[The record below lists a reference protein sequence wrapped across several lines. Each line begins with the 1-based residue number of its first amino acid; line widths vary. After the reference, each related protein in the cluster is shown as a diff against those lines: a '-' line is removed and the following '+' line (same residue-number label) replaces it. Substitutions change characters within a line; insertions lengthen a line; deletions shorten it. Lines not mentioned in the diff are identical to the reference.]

1 MSWNRTTYDQCAY
14 QKKLSQSTSPIN
26 YALDPNKF
34 YNCNDC
40 RPDLGLLGGN
50 NVSLVSGNMVDMESD
65 LFNITR
71 QNSLCPE
78 RKYIPHCEKCSENSG
93 IPCPSGGCKYEKMQH
108 LPECK
113 IIQYGPKID
122 HVGYNIKYPVCPV
135 HGKSVGEFPPQRNP
149 THYVVAHKP

>member
-34 YNCNDC
+34 YNCHDC
-40 RPDLGLLGGN
+40 RADFGLLGGN
-50 NVSLVSGNMVDMESD
+50 NVSLNQGNMVDMESD
-65 LFNITR
+65 LLGITR

-78 RKYIPHCEKCSENSG
+78 RKFIPHCEKCNELSG
-93 IPCPSGGCKYEKMQH
+93 IPCPHSGCPQSQLQH

-113 IIQYGPKID
+113 MIQFGPKID
-122 HVGYNIKYPVCPV
+122 HVGYNIKYPACPV
-135 HGKSVGEFPPQRNP
+135 HGTAAPEFPPQRNP
-149 THYVVAHKP
+149 THSVVM